1 MNVMDRDIADQLVRV
16 ASELQQQRT
25 GHAHGMVNA
34 ILSGDTLVVRFDD
47 ALTAAEMALSRDP
60 RGASQVQELHRQ
72 LFLNS
77 PEPMRQEIKQI
88 TGREVREAASEIE
101 TKSGSVTHAFTTG
114 AMVQVYLLAP
124 DRSSVEVES
133 GSGAVQLDAGSIERA
148 EDDELRVT
156 PPPDD
161 QLKTT

>member
-1 MNVMDRDIADQLVRV
+1 MNEHTNEMDQDIATQLVRV

-25 GHAHGMVNA
+25 GHAHGVVNA

-60 RGASQVQELHRQ
+60 KGASQVQEFHRQ

-77 PEPMRQEIKQI
+77 PEPMRQEIEQI

-101 TKSGSVTHAFTTG
+101 TKSGSITHVFTTG

-124 DRSSVEVES
+124 EGRSTEIQPES
-133 GSGAVQLDAGSIERA
+133 GPNQLDADSIASA
-148 EDDELRVT
+148 EDDGLRVL
-156 PPPDD
+156 PPADD
-161 QLKTT
+161 

>member
-1 MNVMDRDIADQLVRV
+1 MNAQMNVMDRDIASQLVRV

-25 GHAHGMVNA
+25 GHAHGVVNA

-47 ALTAAEMALSRDP
+47 ALTAAEMALSRDAK
-60 RGASQVQELHRQ
+60 GAAQVQEFHRQ

-77 PEPMRQEIKQI
+77 PESMRQEIKQI

-101 TKSGSVTHAFTTG
+101 TKSGSITHALTTS

-124 DRSSVEVES
+124 NGSSTEFEPNS
-133 GSGAVQLDAGSIERA
+133 ETGQLDSSSIERT
-148 EDDELRVT
+148 EDNGLPVAPLR
-156 PPPDD
+156 DD
-161 QLKTT
+161 

>member
-1 MNVMDRDIADQLVRV
+1 MNKHMNVMDQDIASQLVRV

-25 GHAHGMVNA
+25 GHAHGAVNA

-60 RGASQVQELHRQ
+60 RGASQVQEFHRQ

-88 TGREVREAASEIE
+88 TGRGVREAASEIE
-101 TKSGSVTHAFTTG
+101 TNAGSITHVFTTG
-114 AMVQVYLLAP
+114 AMVQVYLLDP
-124 DRSSVEVES
+124 DGNPTEVQASSGAGQPDS
-133 GSGAVQLDAGSIERA
+133 GSIARA
-148 EDDELRVT
+148 EDDGLRVT
-156 PPPDD
+156 PLPDD
-161 QLKTT
+161 